1 MSDKLTIV
9 LNGQA
14 VVEYDRN
21 KPLPDQQQA
30 YLDKM
35 DAEMDKGLNVGGES
49 IAHPELKQKAQFVAL
64 QLFQALEANN
74 DPVIAASCAY
84 LANRLPDLK
93 QVVGNSIEGQAGVA
107 CDLVFDRP
115 HMQEATLQF
124 MKPH

>member
-1 MSDKLTIV
+1 MSDKLSIV

-21 KPLPDQQQA
+21 KPLPEQQYA

-35 DAEMDKGLNVGGES
+35 DAELDKGLQIGGEQ
-49 IAHPELKQKAQFVAL
+49 IDHPDLKQKAQFVAL
-64 QLFQALEANN
+64 QLFQALAVNN
-74 DPVIAASCAY
+74 DAIIAASCAY
-84 LANRLPDLK
+84 LANRMPELK

-115 HMQEATLQF
+115 YVQEATLQF
-124 MKPH
+124 TKLH

>member
-1 MSDKLTIV
+1 MSDKLTVV

-21 KPLPDQQQA
+21 KPLPDQQLA
-30 YLDKM
+30 YLDRM
-35 DAEMDKGLNVGGES
+35 DQEMEKGLQVGGEN
-49 IAHPELKQKAQFVAL
+49 IASPDLKQKAQFVAL
-64 QLFQALEANN
+64 QLFQALADNQ
-74 DPVIAASCAY
+74 DAVIAASCAY

-115 HMQEATLQF
+115 HVQEATLQF

>member
-1 MSDKLTIV
+1 MSDKLTVV

-21 KPLPDQQQA
+21 KPLPEQQHA

-35 DAEMDKGLNVGGES
+35 DQEMDKGLQIGAEN
-49 IAHPELKQKAQFVAL
+49 IARPDLKQKAQFVAL
-64 QLFQALEANN
+64 QLFQGLSSNN
-74 DPVIAASCAY
+74 DAVIAASCAY
-84 LANRLPDLK
+84 LANRLPDLQ

-115 HMQEATLQF
+115 HVKEATLQF

>member
-14 VVEYDRN
+14 VVEYDRD
-21 KPLPDQQQA
+21 KPLPQHQQS

-35 DAEMDKGLNVGGES
+35 DAELDKGLQLGGENYQDPNR
-49 IAHPELKQKAQFVAL
+49 HQRAQFVAL

-74 DPVIAASCAY
+74 DAVIAASCAY
-84 LANRLPDLK
+84 LATRLPDLK
-93 QVVGNSIEGQAGVA
+93 QVVGKNIEGQTGVA
-107 CDLVFDRP
+107 CDLVFDQPYR
-115 HMQEATLQF
+115 QEATLQF